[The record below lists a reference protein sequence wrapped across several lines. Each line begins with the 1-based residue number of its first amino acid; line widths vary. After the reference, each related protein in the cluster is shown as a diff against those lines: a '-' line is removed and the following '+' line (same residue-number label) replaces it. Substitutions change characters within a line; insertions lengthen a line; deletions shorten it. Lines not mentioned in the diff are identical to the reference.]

1 MAEGGYDIEMD
12 DLNPEYDREEEKT
25 TTFINQQQT
34 TAELHNDGQSD
45 LTDDNY
51 EYIRREI
58 KIDRLTKFFNKNEE
72 WGRPAPNDYDISNF
86 VIRNEI
92 LCFYNRDEDIYIEL
106 EHKEGKYGKPTPY
119 KLSRFEKMKGLGIGF
134 IRNELGYKDYKLP
147 ASKKVQSQVNTVI
160 EEIEMQP
167 LPRNAST
174 QEILNEAKKQRNLHE
189 TLMTIDNREEVDRI
203 LEEWYGI
210 NMREIIGY
218 HKKIGSIRDAL
229 AKAETSES
237 RCNSDIARLKSRKQR
252 EEGKLK
258 ESQDKNDIEQIEIEK
273 KNLKETNEQI
283 ENLEI
288 EREGYSNEVSKHK
301 EDLRILINNDKSRF
315 QTNRIKQTIE
325 KMKEDPILAEKL
337 KNLIQRTRSNN
348 C

>member
-1 MAEGGYDIEMD
+1 MIEKKK
-12 DLNPEYDREEEKT
+12 KT
-25 TTFINQQQT
+25 TTFINKT
-34 TAELHNDGQSD
+34 TENADKVQLEEDNDTFEEDARKIRRDRKIDKLNDFFAIQEGYPKPNTGDYDPDNFVVKNDILYFHNLDK
-45 LTDDNY
+45 N
-51 EYIRREI
+51 EYIAMEWRRGE
-58 KIDRLTKFFNKNEE
+58 
-72 WGRPAPNDYDISNF
+72 
-86 VIRNEI
+86 
-92 LCFYNRDEDIYIEL
+92 
-106 EHKEGKYGKPTPY
+106 YGKPIPY
-119 KLSRFEKMKGLGIGF
+119 ELSHFEKIKGLGKGF
-134 IRNELGYKDYKLP
+134 IRNALGYKDYKLP
-147 ASKKVQSQVNTVI
+147 VSKKVKSQVNTVI
-160 EEIEMQP
+160 SEEIEMQP

-218 HKKIGSIRDAL
+218 HKKLDTIRGRLAHAEAL
-229 AKAETSES
+229 VA
-237 RCNSDIARLKSRKQR
+237 RCDSDIARLKSRKQR

-258 ESQDKNDIEQIEIEK
+258 ESQDKNDTEQIEIEK